1 MNFLSSGLDALRHLR
16 TAALAASV
24 VVLAACGSN
33 ITSGD
38 VSGTAAVG
46 APLANATVSLLCASG
61 GTPTTATTSS
71 AGKYN
76 MSLGSSCAAPYF
88 LKVVGIDTS
97 VTPNVTTT
105 LYAFADAAGN
115 VNITPLTD
123 IAARFATGNNP
134 DAEFEAVKAASK
146 KAGDLW
152 NSASA
157 TEGKAKLLE
166 TLAGLGLNTSGIND
180 VLHGAFN
187 AVKGD
192 KTDDLLEAL
201 KTKRG
206 GVSLADLADK
216 ALKLGGSPG
225 DKPWNALFRVGQ
237 NEIKLNLTGC
247 KLFQYVS
254 TPSIG
259 SFGMPGYI
267 PGSSSETSTTVTS
280 AVLTLTRNQN
290 SFTASITP
298 NPANTSVTF
307 RVVELGTGLAN
318 VEAGFSISSRAGTP
332 SFVDISGGSGSG
344 NLGQNFELNSSPD
357 SKLVSIVEVS
367 DSEVSG
373 PLVQRARFSNSSYSP
388 SYQDT
393 TIVCDTIDT
402 PLTRSTVGSFQP
414 QSRLASIASVS
425 PTITLTSSLAID
437 RDPGGMCYYGTEQSS
452 TLVEASPSYITYSYA
467 VSADGAISLNG
478 VNVGDFLSGT
488 VYPEAIYYEQT
499 YFGYPDGGTG
509 LNVRILFDQRR
520 GFRVERNPSSQQQSC
535 SGRGIG

>member
-1 MNFLSSGLDALRHLR
+1 MNFFSSGLDALRHLR

-134 DAEFEAVKAASK
+134 EAEFEAVKAASK

-247 KLFQYVS
+247 QFYQYRYTYS
-254 TPSIG
+254 PG
-259 SFGMPGYI
+259 DMPA
-267 PGSSSETSTTVTS
+267 TSQIQTTVTS
-280 AVLTLTRNQN
+280 AVLTLTRNGN
-290 SFTASITP
+290 SLTASITP
-298 NPANTSVTF
+298 NAADTTQTFASMVIGQIMAQNQSAEFQLSMRPGTTTYVNVRSNQNSYPNRSVGFDLEPQSEKKARPAVAVLDESPIYSGQS
-307 RVVELGTGLAN
+307 L
-318 VEAGFSISSRAGTP
+318 
-332 SFVDISGGSGSG
+332 SFYDNEYISG
-344 NLGQNFELNSSPD
+344 
-357 SKLVSIVEVS
+357 VS
-367 DSEVSG
+367 DSQMS
-373 PLVQRARFSNSSYSP
+373 LN
-388 SYQDT
+388 
-393 TIVCDTIDT
+393 CDTVSN
-402 PLTRSTVGSFQP
+402 PLTRSNVGSLQP

-425 PTITLTSSLAID
+425 PSMTLTSALANDAVDGVCQI
-437 RDPGGMCYYGTEQSS
+437 RTYNGMENVVTGT
-452 TLVEASPSYITYSYA
+452 YTYV
-467 VSADGAISLNG
+467 VSADGAIAING
-478 VNVGDFLSGT
+478 ANLGDFLSSSA
-488 VYPEAIYYEQT
+488 YPDSSYYERT
-499 YFGYPDGGTG
+499 GFNSDGVESRNLGIQLDNSYYG
-509 LNVRILFDQRR
+509 LYVYRSIEGDARQFCNGD
-520 GFRVERNPSSQQQSC
+520 
-535 SGRGIG
+535 

>member
-1 MNFLSSGLDALRHLR
+1 MNFFSSGLDALRHLR

-247 KLFQYVS
+247 RLYKYYS
-254 TPSIG
+254 PEEAESI
-259 SFGMPGYI
+259 
-267 PGSSSETSTTVTS
+267 SSETTVTS
-280 AVLTLTRNQN
+280 AVLTLTRNGN

-298 NPANTSVTF
+298 NAADTTQTFAAMVIGQTLATSESGGF
-307 RVVELGTGLAN
+307 EL
-318 VEAGFSISSRAGTP
+318 VMRAGTP
-332 SFVDISGGSGSG
+332 YIGLGANQAIENEDGRQSRGFNISFESISEATLTDVSSNNYMPRVYFFDRQNDSAGSG
-344 NLGQNFELNSSPD
+344 EITLN
-357 SKLVSIVEVS
+357 
-367 DSEVSG
+367 
-373 PLVQRARFSNSSYSP
+373 
-388 SYQDT
+388 
-393 TIVCDTIDT
+393 CDTISN
-402 PLTRSTVGSFQP
+402 PLTRSNVGSLQP

-452 TLVEASPSYITYSYA
+452 TLVETSPSYTTYSYA

-478 VNVGDFLSGT
+478 VNVGDFLSGAADSGA
-488 VYPEAIYYEQT
+488 VYYESSYVSGEQVGS
-499 YFGYPDGGTG
+499 YAVVG
-509 LNVRILFDQRR
+509 FDRNR
-520 GFRVERNPSSQQQSC
+520 GFSVDRSR
-535 SGRGIG
+535 GRANQYCGFKG